1 MAGHFLLVLLHIFKL
16 TKDDP
21 FLTRALASL
30 KEKRFRITSP
40 RQMVLELLSKTKK
53 ALHPNDIYSE
63 IKKSAKSIDLASVYR
78 ILEVLT
84 ELKLIHREA
93 NGGYFPCQHCAKCP
107 SSVHIFINC
116 FSCGNLKELDYHG
129 EVFGDAFIK
138 RLKTLAINSE
148 QETIYLQSTCS
159 DCR

>member
-1 MAGHFLLVLLHIFKL
+1 MS
-16 TKDDP
+16 KDQY
-21 FLTRALASL
+21 FITRALQSL
-30 KEKRFRITSP
+30 KERGFRITAP
-40 RQMVLELLSKTKK
+40 RQRVLELLSVTEK
-53 ALHPNDIYSE
+53 ALHPNEIYSE
-63 IKKSAKSIDLASVYR
+63 IKKNAKTIDLASVYR

-93 NGGYFPCQHCAKCP
+93 QGGYFPCQHCDQCP

-129 EVFGDAFIK
+129 EVFGESFLK
-138 RLKTLAINSE
+138 RLKTLSVNSE
-148 QETIYLQSTCS
+148 QETIYLQSTCL